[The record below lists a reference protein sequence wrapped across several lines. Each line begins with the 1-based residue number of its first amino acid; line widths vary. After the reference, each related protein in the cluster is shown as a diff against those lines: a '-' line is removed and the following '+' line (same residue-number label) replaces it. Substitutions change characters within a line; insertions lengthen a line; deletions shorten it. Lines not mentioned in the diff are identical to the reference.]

1 MSAQAS
7 IAPTQYLPPKYV
19 IILGVLFVF
28 ICIGISTQLA
38 INTQWL
44 GIQVAPHEKGL
55 IVTDVHKDG
64 PAHTN
69 LKSGDIITGIKSS
82 IHQPLAVKGLDI
94 MEDPYD
100 LKLYSEFDNFFARQT
115 AIYDRLKNSPI
126 FMIANNKH
134 EVTITP
140 KASRPLETL
149 PFSFWYQLVCGS
161 LGLLIG
167 VSVFAFRQNEIA
179 TRCFALSGIGLMIII
194 TAAAMY
200 SSRELAIDG
209 DLFYQLTLA
218 NQYGTVL
225 FIAFGSAVIFY
236 SPRRLSTL
244 PVATILFCLYCLF
257 ALLHT
262 LGVWQTLN
270 AGIRFPI
277 FFYIILITLSAIFSW
292 RYTRGRP
299 TSRAILKWML
309 FSWFVGIALFQGL
322 RLIPVAL
329 GIGSIIPQAAAWTAL
344 LFIYMGVAFGLIR
357 YRLFNLDRWVLKAWF
372 WIFSGLAVYG
382 LDLLLVSQLDLST
395 SLSITISLAVIGWI
409 YFPIRQL
416 LWGRFSLGLKRID
429 YEGLV
434 PEIIKMVLTPDPH
447 VDLDKNWQSLLQKIF
462 KPLEIREHKGQQKD
476 SRITRNGFGL
486 YLPALPGGNSLE
498 LTGANRADRLF
509 NPNDVRFASAA
520 WEVFNRAFEYRQAF
534 EQGAEMERQR
544 IARDLHDDVAAR
556 LLTLVH
562 RADDSGYEKLA
573 RHALRALRDTI
584 YSLSP
589 NKSLPLDALL
599 ADLRYE
605 IRQRLDAIEIK
616 LTWNMSGD
624 LADIALKPRQHI
636 NLHRIM
642 QELISNI
649 INHTNSDEVDILIVV
664 KNAVLHIA
672 VCDDGIGGNIDQWTL
687 GKGINNIKN
696 RVQELRGDVNW
707 GDRTDNHKGC
717 CVKLQIPF

>member
-1 MSAQAS
+1 MSSQAS
-7 IAPTQYLPPKYV
+7 LTPSQFLPPKFV
-19 IILGVLFVF
+19 IILGVLFALT
-28 ICIGISTQLA
+28 CIVISSHLA
-38 INTQWL
+38 TNTQWL
-44 GIQVAPHEKGL
+44 GIKFAPHKKGL
-55 IVTDVHKDG
+55 VVTEVHQDG
-64 PAHTN
+64 PSHSN
-69 LKSGDIITGIKSS
+69 LKKGDIITGIKSPT
-82 IHQPLAVKGLDI
+82 HQTIPVKGLDI

-100 LKLYSEFDNFFARQT
+100 LELYSEFENFFERQE
-115 AIYDRLKNSPI
+115 AIYERLENSPI
-126 FMIANNKH
+126 FLVGNNKQ
-134 EVTITP
+134 EVNITP
-140 KASRPLETL
+140 KSSRPFETL

-194 TAAAMY
+194 SAAAMY

-209 DLFYQLTLA
+209 DIFYQLTLA

-277 FFYIILITLSAIFSW
+277 FFYIVLITLSAIFSW
-292 RYTRGRP
+292 RNTRGRP

-309 FSWFVGIALFQGL
+309 FSWFVGIALFQAL

-329 GIGSIIPQAAAWTAL
+329 GFGSIIPQAAAWTAL
-344 LFIYMGVAFGLIR
+344 LFIYMGIAFGLIR

-382 LDLLLVSQLDLST
+382 LDLLLVSQLDLSN
-395 SLSITISLAVIGWI
+395 SLSITISLAAIGWI
-409 YFPIRQL
+409 YFPIRQI

-429 YEGLV
+429 YENLV
-434 PEIIKMVLTPDPH
+434 PEIIEMVLTPDPH
-447 VDLDKNWQSLLQKIF
+447 ADLDKNWQSLLQKIF
-462 KPLEIREHKGQQKD
+462 SPLEIREHKSLQQD
-476 SRITRNGFGL
+476 IRITRNGFGL
-486 YLPALPGGNSLE
+486 FLPALPGGSSLE

-509 NPNDVRFASAA
+509 NPNDVRFSNAA
-520 WEVFNRAFEYRQAF
+520 WDVFNRAFEYRQAF
-534 EQGAEMERQR
+534 EQGAEMERLR

-556 LLTLVH
+556 LLTLAH
-562 RADDSGYEKLA
+562 RTEDPGYGKLA
-573 RHALRALRDTI
+573 RQALRALRDTI
-584 YSLSP
+584 YSLGP
-589 NKSLPLDALL
+589 NKALPLDDLL

-605 IRQRLDAIEIK
+605 IQQRLDAIEIN
-616 LTWNMSGD
+616 LIWNISGG
-624 LADIALKPRQHI
+624 IENISLKPRQHI

-642 QELISNI
+642 QELITNI
-649 INHTNSDEVDILIVV
+649 INHTNTKEVDILVV
-664 KNAVLHIA
+664 IKKASFHLTVSDNGS
-672 VCDDGIGGNIDQWTL
+672 CGNIEQWIL
-687 GKGINNIKN
+687 GKGINNIKS
-696 RVQELRGDVNW
+696 RAQELGGEVRWENCQ
-707 GDRTDNHKGC
+707 DNHKGC
-717 CVKLQIPF
+717 CAILQIPL